1 MNYKAQKIDFSLFFD
16 QRPPLDHA
24 RLRHPLRGAV
34 FDVAAG
40 AMTGYKVWL
49 SRGCP
54 FRQSVQT
61 FSLRLLAMRPMSR
74 GCPFRQSVQTS
85 STASQPAAF
94 ICHAAAHFG
103 SRFRLVSYPG

>member
-61 FSLRLLAMRPMSR
+61 FSLRLLAM
-74 GCPFRQSVQTS
+74 
-85 STASQPAAF
+85 
-94 ICHAAAHFG
+94 
-103 SRFRLVSYPG
+103 

>member
-61 FSLRLLAMRPMSR
+61 FFVFIDRDEDCGHAAAHFGSRFRLLLAELVIRDVQSR
-74 GCPFRQSVQTS
+74 GCPFRQSVQT
-85 STASQPAAF
+85 
-94 ICHAAAHFG
+94 
-103 SRFRLVSYPG
+103 